1 MNNHAEIDRDMKI
14 FGNLR
19 YDKTA
24 IVYVL
29 LSSHAEQTLNS
40 VCDRK
45 GTKESQCMLL
55 NTDNL
60 KMSFISGC
68 DALRD
73 QGLSC

>member
-1 MNNHAEIDRDMKI
+1 MKI

-40 VCDRK
+40 KYTTVCDRK
-45 GTKESQCMLL
+45 GTKESKGKLL
-55 NTDNL
+55 YTDNL